1 MMTETLPEET
11 PPAASSLNHSLY
23 SLVPPLCLFMSATP
37 CFRVELRVA
46 LHYTFATPYT
56 FT

>member
-11 PPAASSLNHSLY
+11 PPAVSALNHSLY
-23 SLVPPLCLFMSATP
+23 SLAPPLCLFMSATP